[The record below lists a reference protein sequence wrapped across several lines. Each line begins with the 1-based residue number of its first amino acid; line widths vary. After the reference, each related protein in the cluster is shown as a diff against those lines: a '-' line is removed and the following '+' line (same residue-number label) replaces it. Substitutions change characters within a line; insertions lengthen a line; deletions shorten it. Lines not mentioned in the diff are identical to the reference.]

1 LILDSSA
8 IVSVVREEDGH
19 GRLSA
24 ALEEAPS
31 VAVGTPTLF
40 ETAMVLVG
48 STGAP
53 GHRILSSFLADNGI
67 VSIPFDERHWFVA
80 ADAYIRYGKGRHPAK
95 LNFGDCM
102 TYATAHLADHPLLFI
117 GEDFAKTDIA
127 SALG

>member
-8 IVSVVREEDGH
+8 IVSVIREEDGY

-53 GHRILSSFLADNGI
+53 GHQILSSFLADNGI
-67 VSIPFDERHWFVA
+67 VLIPFDERHSA
-80 ADAYIRYGKGRHPAK
+80 LATDAFLRYGKGRHPAA

-102 TYATAHLADHPLLFI
+102 TYATSRLADRPLLFT